1 MIAVLLSISSVLIS
15 GVDQISLEGR
25 VLSKQGAKF
34 KLSILIRSSAENG
47 VWVDTSLSPR
57 ISVEVLDANG
67 GKLEYDGKGRSPLAP
82 GLASAIL
89 LYPGEFIGFERTVI
103 VSKRDLGRALS
114 IVLTYAYPKHLKFE
128 GHSVWGG
135 VVKGQVFW

>member
-1 MIAVLLSISSVLIS
+1 MIAVLVSICSVLTS
-15 GVDQISLEGR
+15 NVNQISLEGR
-25 VLSKQGAKF
+25 VLSRQGAKF
-34 KLSILIRSSAENG
+34 KLSILIRSRAENG

-57 ISVEVLDANG
+57 ISIEVVDDKGGQLD
-67 GKLEYDGKGRSPLAP
+67 YDGKGRSPLAP

-103 VSKRDLGRALS
+103 VSKRDLSRASS